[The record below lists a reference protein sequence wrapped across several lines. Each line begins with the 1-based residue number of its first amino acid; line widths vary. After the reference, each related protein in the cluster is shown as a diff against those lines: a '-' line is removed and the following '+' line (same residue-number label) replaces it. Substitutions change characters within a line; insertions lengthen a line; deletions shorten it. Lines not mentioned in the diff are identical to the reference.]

1 MPKAHRFALALITL
15 VVAAA
20 GSALYASDPVAV
32 YARIDRVIMT
42 PAEGTPNTI
51 QVFGVFS
58 VARPE
63 NRDDYQA
70 PAPGYLYFTAPA
82 GDAQARREWNDLKSV
97 AGTKQIVA
105 FGSRSGLK
113 ARVRAES
120 DAPSAPD
127 TYVTGF
133 GLRKVGSDTV
143 YPPIRGL
150 VDYRR

>member
-1 MPKAHRFALALITL
+1 MPKIHRFALSLIVL

-20 GSALYASDPVAV
+20 GSALYASDPIAV
-32 YARIDRVIMT
+32 YARIDRVVMT

-58 VARPE
+58 VARPD

-70 PAPGYLYFTAPA
+70 PARGYLYFTAA
-82 GDAQARREWNDLKSV
+82 ADDAQARREWNDLKSV
-97 AGTKQIVA
+97 AGTKQIVS

-113 ARVRAES
+113 AKVRPETEV
-120 DAPSAPD
+120 PSAPD
-127 TYVTGF
+127 TYATGF
-133 GLRKVGSDTV
+133 GVKKVASDTT

-150 VDYRR
+150 VDRRH